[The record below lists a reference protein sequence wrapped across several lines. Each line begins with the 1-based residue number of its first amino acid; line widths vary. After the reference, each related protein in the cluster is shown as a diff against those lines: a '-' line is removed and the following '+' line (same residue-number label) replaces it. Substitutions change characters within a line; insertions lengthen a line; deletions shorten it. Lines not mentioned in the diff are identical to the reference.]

1 MKKIISK
8 YIDKLF
14 VKQWTIGVS
23 RGNIGEIIRNK
34 TFNLNIEWLPIKSI
48 NRFSADPFLFRKNGS
63 YNIFFEDFTFHD
75 QYGKIS
81 VMTIDECFKQA
92 DYKILLDTKS
102 HLSYPFVFTENNKI
116 YVFPEASKSGKLSCY
131 EYDHVSKS
139 LIFLQDI
146 IELPLLD
153 STILSHDNK
162 YWLFGT
168 LSGNDSYKLYV
179 YFSNSLLGPYTPHI
193 NNPVKNALNGT
204 RPAGNF
210 IEVDGVIYRPSQNCE
225 NRYGESI
232 TINKIVLLNE
242 FNVVEEP
249 YMSICL
255 NKRDNYNNGMHTI
268 HTINAIDDII
278 VVDSKKWTFSPI
290 NQLRNFV
297 KNRARLKRLKRAG
310 YANKTNR
317 SKLI

>member
-1 MKKIISK
+1 MKKILSK

-14 VKQWTIGVS
+14 VKQWTIGLS
-23 RGNIGEIIRNK
+23 RGDIKDIIRSK
-34 TFNLNIEWLPIKSI
+34 TFNLNINWLPIRSI
-48 NRFSADPFLFRKNGS
+48 NRFIADPFLFKTNGS
-63 YNIFFEDFTFHD
+63 YNIFYEDFTFHD

-81 VMTIDECFKQA
+81 LMTIDETFKQA

-102 HLSYPFVFTENNKI
+102 HLSYPFVYTENNKI
-116 YVFPEASKSGKLSCY
+116 YVFPEAAKSGKLSCY
-131 EYDHVSKS
+131 EYVPEIKS
-139 LIFLQDI
+139 LIFLQEI
-146 IELPLLD
+146 IGLPLLD
-153 STILSHDNK
+153 STILKHDNK

-168 LSGNDSYKLYV
+168 LSGKDSYNKLYV
-179 YFSNSLLGPYTPHI
+179 YFSNNLLGPYTPHLK
-193 NNPVKNALNGT
+193 NPVKNALNGT

-225 NRYGESI
+225 YRYGESI
-232 TINKIVLLNE
+232 TINKLVLLNE

-255 NKRDNYNNGMHTI
+255 NKKKRYNYGMHTI

-290 NQLRNFV
+290 NQFKNFIRNRV
-297 KNRARLKRLKRAG
+297 YLQRIKK
-310 YANKTNR
+310 
-317 SKLI
+317 SK